1 MSNQQGLQMTF
12 RTPRSPSSP
21 YSLNEFNEQYNRE
34 RIRNLRIDSITNITI
49 CCVVLGM
56 FGIVLY
62 YVIMNKPVHFF

>member
-1 MSNQQGLQMTF
+1 MSSQQSIQMIC
-12 RTPRSPSSP
+12 RSPRVPSTP
-21 YSLNEFNEQYNRE
+21 YSLNELNEQYNRE

-62 YVIMNKPVHFF
+62 YVIMNKPVKFF

>member
-1 MSNQQGLQMTF
+1 MLNQQGIQMTS
-12 RTPRSPSSP
+12 RSPRIPSASS
-21 YSLNEFNEQYNRE
+21 SFNNLNEEYNRE

-62 YVIMNKPVHFF
+62 YLIMNKPVKFF